1 MDVKL
6 PLVVTHPGRRLVE
19 AWVPGLD
26 GVHEV
31 GPSLSELRD
40 DLALKVMERF
50 EAGPAT
56 RLGAFQLPPHVFL
69 RMVDVETVAYDKP
82 ARKRWNLEGRM
93 GVLVE
98 KWPGE
103 SHWIVTP
110 TRLARARF
118 ALRAVDDLQH
128 AMNRRMAAWAVEHRL
143 MSLEDWASPRRER
156 LDILEVDADPPPI
169 FPKGWHRFHVPGRKK
184 KDPKDP
190 KDPKRRPGEP
200 SREERRAMRRL
211 TVRTLREIA
220 RNLSHGARDDTLD
233 RAFGREAMV
242 RALLEEFEHREGN
255 AVVLVGAAGS
265 GKTAVVHELVRRMAA
280 KQSAQGTRRDVW
292 RVDGNRFIAGMMYVG
307 QWEARARELI
317 EELIDLGD
325 VLYIDDLASMVY
337 AGRTRAGDTN
347 VARFIE
353 PHLARGELTVIAE
366 CTPERFEKVRE
377 EEPTFASLFR
387 VVHVEALDDRAT
399 LPVLLGVL
407 RDLEGDTV
415 DGSPALRVSP
425 EALETVLTLTR
436 RFFAHEAFPGKAV
449 RLLKAVLAGPG
460 ERRDNQRWY
469 TRADVFATFQRQT
482 GLPDFILGAGSLK
495 TRDEVV
501 RGISA
506 MVVGQPDAVDAVADV
521 VVLMQHGLA
530 DPDKPMATYLFV
542 GPTGVGKTET
552 AKALATWLFGSPTRL
567 VRFDMS
573 EFGSSMAITRLVGH
587 AGEPDGE
594 LTLALRTQPFCVVL
608 FDEIEKA
615 HPRVFDALLQLLGE
629 GRLTDAAGRLADA
642 RQAVILMT
650 SNLGVKEA
658 SQRTGFARD
667 GDDARAH
674 YTSAAR
680 KFFRPEFFNRIDRVV
695 PFGPLSRESLRV
707 VVEHALGQLLSRRG
721 IVRGNV
727 LVDVEPELLDALV
740 EQAWDPR
747 YGARPLRRALERELA
762 VPLAHHLVRRQS
774 TDLSLVDLYRAA
786 QGMCLTVRSLR
797 NAAPVS
803 VQTDLST
810 WTAETVSDVVAEL
823 RERIDAIGTS
833 PAYERLAD
841 ERAEA
846 LRALLRGTDAPVSP
860 GVELLERLSELRDA
874 LDRVEERD
882 PRSERFLEDT
892 HTAPDEVP
900 RTWRFGTILRDPTVR
915 VYETVTQEGFVV
927 QSLGPEVARLLDAM
941 EVLEHQ
947 VARSGDGVERVT
959 VLFEPSSNRDPRWNG
974 RVTEACA
981 RAVPQFV
988 GRVNAWRE
996 VLEDGEARWEPT
1008 AEETALPVERRALV
1022 VHGVGLRDLLG
1033 SLEGHALFRLRGK
1046 AGAVDESVVLVSV
1059 VVLDGD
1065 DVLAAVGAHDQR
1077 TRAARDA
1084 RRDGDHHDRHEV
1096 ATVTLRGAIDQELG
1110 KASLEHVATGLPA
1123 DRTDTI
1129 AAAVLRAQRGG

>member
-26 GVHEV
+26 GVHGV

-69 RMVDVETVAYDKP
+69 RMLDVETVAYDKP
-82 ARKRWNLEGRM
+82 ARKRWTLEGRM

-103 SHWIVTP
+103 TYWVVTP
-110 TRLARARF
+110 TRLASARF
-118 ALRAVDDLQH
+118 ALRSLDDLPH
-128 AMNRRMAAWAVEHRL
+128 AMNRRMAAWAVDRRL
-143 MSLEDWASPRRER
+143 LSLDDWASPRRER

-169 FPKGWHRFHVPGRKK
+169 FPKGWHRFHVPGRKR
-184 KDPKDP
+184 KDTKDA
-190 KDPKRRPGEP
+190 KDAARKIGEP
-200 SREERRAMRRL
+200 SREERRAQRRF

-220 RNLSHGARDDTLD
+220 RNLSHAARDDSLD
-233 RAFGREAMV
+233 RAFGREAVV
-242 RALLEEFEHREGN
+242 RALLEEFELREGN
-255 AVVLVGAAGS
+255 AVCLVGASGS
-265 GKTAVVHELVRRMAA
+265 GKTAIVHELVRRMAA
-280 KQSAQGTRRDVW
+280 KQTAQGTRRDVW

-317 EELIDLGD
+317 EELVDLGD
-325 VLYIDDLASMVY
+325 VLYVDDLASMVY
-337 AGRTRAGDTN
+337 AGRTRSGDTN
-347 VARFIE
+347 VARFME

-377 EEPTFASLFR
+377 EEPGFASLFR
-387 VVHVEALDDRAT
+387 VVHVDALDDRAT

-407 RDLEGDTV
+407 RDLEGDTL
-415 DGSPALRVSP
+415 DGAPALRVSP

-460 ERRDNQRWY
+460 ELRDNQRWY
-469 TRADVFATFQRQT
+469 ARADVFATFQRQT
-482 GLPDFILGAGSLK
+482 GLPDFILGAGGHK
-495 TRDEVV
+495 TRDDVA
-501 RGISA
+501 RGIEA

-530 DPDKPMATYLFV
+530 DPEKPMATYLFV

-552 AKALATWLFGSPTRL
+552 AKALATWLFGSSARL

-573 EFGSSMAITRLVGH
+573 EFGSPSAISRLVGH
-587 AGEPDGE
+587 TGAPDGE

-667 GDDARAH
+667 GGDARVH
-674 YTSAAR
+674 YTAAAR
-680 KFFRPEFFNRIDRVV
+680 RFFRPEFFNRIDRVV
-695 PFGPLSRESLRV
+695 PFGPLSREALRV

-774 TDLSLVDLYRAA
+774 HDLSLVDLYRAA
-786 QGMCLTVRSLR
+786 DGMRLTVRSLR
-797 NAAPVS
+797 NAPPVAVS
-803 VQTDLST
+803 TDLST
-810 WTAETVSDVVAEL
+810 WTADTVSDRVAEL
-823 RERIDAIGTS
+823 RERIDAIAAS
-833 PAYERLAD
+833 PLYDRLAD
-841 ERAEA
+841 ARAEA
-846 LRALLRGTDAPVSP
+846 LRAMQRNRQTPVSP
-860 GVELLERLSELRDA
+860 GVELLERLAELRDA

-882 PRSERFLEDT
+882 PRSDRFIEDT
-892 HTAPDEVP
+892 HNAPMEIP
-900 RTWRFGTILRDPTVR
+900 HTWRLGTIVRGPTVR

-927 QSLGPEVARLLDAM
+927 QSLGPEVARLLEAL

-947 VARSGDGVERVT
+947 IARAEQTVERVT
-959 VLFEPSSNRDPRWNG
+959 VLLEPSSNRDRRWSG
-974 RVTEACA
+974 LVTAACA
-981 RAVPQFV
+981 RAVPAFI
-988 GRVNAWRE
+988 GRVTSWRE
-996 VLEDGEARWEPT
+996 VEEDGELRWEPD
-1008 AEETALPVERRALV
+1008 EGDSALPVERRSLAV
-1022 VHGVGLRDLLG
+1022 AGVGVRDLLAAV
-1033 SLEGHALFRLRGK
+1033 EGHALFRLRGK
-1046 AGAVDESVVLVSV
+1046 AGAVDESVVLVAV
-1059 VVLDGD
+1059 RVLDSD
-1065 DVLAAVGAHDQR
+1065 DVAAAVGAHDKR
-1077 TRAARDA
+1077 TRSAREA
-1084 RRDGDHHDRHEV
+1084 RRAGEAGESHEV
-1096 ATVTLRGAIDQELG
+1096 ATVTLRGSIDQEQG
-1110 KASLEHVATGLPA
+1110 KATLEHVATGLPA
-1123 DRTDTI
+1123 DRADAI
-1129 AAAVLRAQRGG
+1129 AAAVLRAAKGG